1 MPIYDYV
8 CRSCA
13 QLTEVIHG
21 IDAPGPRFCPACGA
35 ESTLRKAFVAPAVH
49 FKGSGWAKKDRS
61 TATRARSRSDGDG
74 GSTDGTSTDGSSTEG
89 AGRPSKASEGGA
101 AAGAAAGSDTRSGS
115 GGSGGSDSGS
125 IPGGS
130 DRGSKAARKSPS
142 SKDD

>member
-35 ESTLRKAFVAPAVH
+35 ESTLRKAFVAPTVH

-61 TATRARSRSDGDG
+61 TASRARARSDGDAGSAG
-74 GSTDGTSTDGSSTEG
+74 GGPTDGADRS
-89 AGRPSKASEGGA
+89 SKAGEGSGR
-101 AAGAAAGSDTRSGS
+101 AGDSVGSDAKSGS
-115 GGSGGSDSGS
+115 GASDAGSSSGGTDAGA
-125 IPGGS
+125 
-130 DRGSKAARKSPS
+130 SKAARKSPS